1 MPRRTKDQRKDDYL
15 DVGAELVAE
24 TALAGGAE
32 PGLALAHVKL
42 ADVADRAGVTKGA
55 LYHLWP
61 SQEAFWNDLLRHL
74 LDEQRLF
81 GSNAIAAVADRS
93 AADDVEPGLRGFAN
107 LLFDTARDD
116 PTFFTRI
123 ALFSYLH
130 DEKVRAVLDAEF
142 RDSIDLVIPRIEVAL
157 ERIGR
162 RLHDGVTVWDFAVSV
177 GALLEGLCLQ
187 YRIDPSRTPDLDLGD
202 GARWSLFAAAAEGL
216 LFAFTEPVGDRAD
229 AAGSS

>member
-24 TALAGGAE
+24 TALAGGAD

-61 SQEAFWNDLLRHL
+61 SQEAYWTDLLRHL
-74 LDEQRLF
+74 LEEQRLF
-81 GSNAIAAVADRS
+81 GANAIAAVGERFT
-93 AADDVEPGLRGFAN
+93 AAEGHEPGLRSFAN

-130 DEKVRAVLDAEF
+130 DDTVRGVLDAEF
-142 RDSIDLVIPRIEVAL
+142 RSSIDLVVPRIEGAL
-157 ERIGR
+157 EQMGR
-162 RLHDGVTVWDFAVSV
+162 RMRDGLSVWDFAVSV

-187 YRIDPSRTPDLDLGD
+187 YRIDPLRTPDLDLGD
-202 GARWSLFAAAAEGL
+202 GQRWSLFAAGADGL
-216 LFAFTEPVGDRAD
+216 LLAFTEPVAGGDPQGRN
-229 AAGSS
+229 